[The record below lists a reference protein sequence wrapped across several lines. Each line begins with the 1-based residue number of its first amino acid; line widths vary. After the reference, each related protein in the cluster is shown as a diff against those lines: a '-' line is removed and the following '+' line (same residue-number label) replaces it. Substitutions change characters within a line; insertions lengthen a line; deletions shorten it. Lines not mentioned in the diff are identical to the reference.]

1 MTFNINDTVNYSL
14 GNRNKTG
21 KIVEISSDMD
31 YYDDMR
37 LENGVPLYWSKKM
50 RKFTPVKEKNMNTV
64 FLTVSSGKGLQEHF
78 DYITLDEVNV

>member
-14 GNRNKTG
+14 GDRNKTG
-21 KIVEISSDMD
+21 KIVDISSDMD
-31 YYDDMR
+31 SYDDMR

-64 FLTVSSGKGLQEHF
+64 FLTISSGKGLQEHF

>member
-14 GNRNKTG
+14 GNLNKTG

-31 YYDDMR
+31 SYDDMR

-50 RKFTPVKEKNMNTV
+50 RKFTPVKEKNMDTV
-64 FLTVSSGKGLQEHF
+64 FLTVCSGKGLQEHF

>member
-14 GNRNKTG
+14 GDRNKTG

-31 YYDDMR
+31 SYDDMR